1 MRARRLKCWGML
13 VVAATVACGDA
24 VAPAASSR
32 DLEFTVPA
40 TAVAGAKF
48 GQSLIES
55 PYAGAEVGPSTVD
68 GGGEEL
74 VVLDDR
80 FVKGWFEGSTFVFEY
95 GLIGVGTGYTMSP
108 KVVIV
113 GPDGRV
119 IINQSGLGRSE
130 DSPIPLPMR
139 PTVRERIDIGISCGA
154 TGTVG
159 VVFQVR
165 LALITPEIRLIRS
178 ARTASDVSFQPACA
192 PPPPPAPPQ
201 QGGGGPYD
209 DSQVWLCWYDV
220 WYDSQGRIV
229 AYEEISCTKLGGEY

>member
-68 GGGEEL
+68 GGGQEL
-74 VVLDDR
+74 VALENW
-80 FVKGWFEGSTFVFEY
+80 FVKGWFEGSTFLFEY
-95 GLIGVGTGYTMSP
+95 GLIGYGTGYTMSV
-108 KVVIV
+108 KLFIV
-113 GPDGRV
+113 GPDGRNIV
-119 IINQSGLGRSE
+119 NESFIGLSE
-130 DSPIPLPMR
+130 DSPIPLTMR
-139 PTVRERIDIGISCGA
+139 PTVRDQRGIGISCGA

-159 VVFQVR
+159 VRFEVR
-165 LALITPEIRLIRS
+165 FALIIPEIGIS
-178 ARTASDVSFQPACA
+178 RTMRTGSDVSYQPNCA
-192 PPPPPAPPQ
+192 PPPPPQ
-201 QGGGGPYD
+201 QGGGGDPYD
-209 DSQVWLCWYDV
+209 DGGVWLCWYNV

-229 AYEEISCTKLGGEY
+229 DYEEISCTKLGGEY